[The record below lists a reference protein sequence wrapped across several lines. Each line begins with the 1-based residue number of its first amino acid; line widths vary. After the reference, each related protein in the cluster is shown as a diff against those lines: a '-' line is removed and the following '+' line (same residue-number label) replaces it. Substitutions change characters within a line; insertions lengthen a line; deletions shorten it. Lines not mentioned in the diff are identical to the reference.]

1 MLMAAFTQA
10 SNGEG
15 DVVLIYYQDQPTQYA
30 RIEFIKTDIKKGWY
44 QVTLLLLTVP
54 TQTVTWILRDI
65 YINGEPFTMDG
76 VSMRLERVDRVALEK
91 EPARHDPVNRDKTLN
106 SQTKGPKV
114 LPFKK
119 K

>member
-1 MLMAAFTQA
+1 MADFTQS

-44 QVTLLLLTVP
+44 HVTLLLLTVP

-65 YINGEPFTMDG
+65 YINGEPFTMGG

-91 EPARHDPVNRDKTLN
+91 EPARHDPVNRDKTSN
-106 SQTKGPKV
+106 SQSKGPKV

-119 K
+119 R